1 MKAIHFLL
9 GLVLFLAIAALGL
22 AVIVSPRYPD
32 YLQMAIAFGSS
43 WPDWIKVTAGVLVT
57 LYPFAYLLTGVALRR
72 RKHFITFQNDN
83 GTVSVS
89 TDAVQDYLNELKG
102 EFAAVAWLKSHL
114 RVVRGA
120 LDVGLVLGV
129 KDGTQIP
136 ELCKLMQARV
146 RDLLEEHL
154 GVCDLA
160 GVSIEVNEIRA
171 RKKPAAEAA
180 P

>member
-9 GLVLFLAIAALGL
+9 GLILFLAIAALGL
-22 AVIVSPRYPD
+22 AVIVSPQYPD
-32 YLQMAIAFGSS
+32 FLQMAIAFGAG
-43 WPDWIKVTAGVLVT
+43 WPDWLKVAAGVGVT
-57 LYPFAYLLTGVALRR
+57 LYPFAYLLTGLALRR

-89 TDAVQDYLNELKG
+89 TDAVRDYLNELKN
-102 EFAAVAWLKSHL
+102 EFAAVVWLKSHL

-120 LDVGLVLGV
+120 LDVGLALGV

-160 GVSIEVNEIRA
+160 GVGIEVDEIRA
-171 RKKPAAEAA
+171 QKPAAEVAA
-180 P
+180 